1 MASRSRRRRSA
12 LFCWF
17 GNPAL
22 LVQTEAAS
30 TPELL
35 RPGQGH
41 PPACS
46 GSADAHQIALLD
58 PRWLPSATGSA
69 GATTCWRRSASA
81 RRKFLCYHRTCWVLR
96 QHRHGRRRLHEQSP
110 MATTTHNLGPSAHGA
125 ALRHCAPGTAAR
137 QHRAKTRH
145 CVDVHWH
152 LLDPFGCLFS
162 NLLNVYTT
170 IRTGKRENIR
180 LISRQSLTWQ
190 Q

>member
-17 GNPAL
+17 GDPAL

-46 GSADAHQIALLD
+46 GSADAHQLALLD

-69 GATTCWRRSASA
+69 GATTCWRRSSANYCQASA
-81 RRKFLCYHRTCWVLR
+81 RRDMIMGARMCAQGTSGLLRDAWLGSASACEFSVIFCTNSTCGSGTNSTSISWRLCFCGLPVAPRRT
-96 QHRHGRRRLHEQSP
+96 RRVPRG
-110 MATTTHNLGPSAHGA
+110 ATTWTHTMLVGIF
-125 ALRHCAPGTAAR
+125 RWF
-137 QHRAKTRH
+137 
-145 CVDVHWH
+145 V
-152 LLDPFGCLFS
+152 
-162 NLLNVYTT
+162 
-170 IRTGKRENIR
+170 
-180 LISRQSLTWQ
+180 
-190 Q
+190 